1 MNKVK
6 IKSLLTLLL
15 IALPILTGC
24 GTNNTNVGTR
34 TLETDEEA
42 TVPIGSFAPEIVGKD
57 VNGKAIKLSDY
68 SGKVVMLDFF
78 GNW

>member
-15 IALPILTGC
+15 IALPILSGC
-24 GTNNTNVGTR
+24 GSSGIR
-34 TLETDEEA
+34 SLETEEESML
-42 TVPIGSFAPEIVGKD
+42 PIGSFAPEIVGKD